1 VPGGQVADCLLH
13 ERTTPVEVDVFV
25 DEKVY
30 GEQAKHLTSAYR
42 VAACA
47 K

>member
-13 ERTTPVEVDVFV
+13 ERTTPVEVGVLV

-30 GEQAKHLTSAYR
+30 GEQGKQRTSAYR